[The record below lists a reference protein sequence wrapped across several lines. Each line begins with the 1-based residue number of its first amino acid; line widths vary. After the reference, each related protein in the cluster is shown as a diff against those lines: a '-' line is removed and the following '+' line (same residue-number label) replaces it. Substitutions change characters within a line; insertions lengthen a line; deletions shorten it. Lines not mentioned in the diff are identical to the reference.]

1 MDPEN
6 HIHPWADCPEQLK
19 HPSNLCV
26 QQVYKICWQNW
37 IILYSQVELVD
48 NVFNCLSDISVIA
61 LTLGQLC
68 PNNH

>member
-26 QQVYKICWQNW
+26 QVYKICWQNW
-37 IILYSQVELVD
+37 IIFYILYSQVEVD
-48 NVFNCLSDISVIA
+48 NVFNCLSDISDR
-61 LTLGQLC
+61 
-68 PNNH
+68 PNFRPTVSE